1 MAAVSPQM
9 PELLQQKNISFA
21 HFQISVSSFST
32 DIEFLVLEWMAG
44 GST

>member
-1 MAAVSPQM
+1 MAAVSPQSARVAAT
-9 PELLQQKNISFA
+9 ENISIA
-21 HFQISVSSFST
+21 HFQIYVSSFST